1 MRKTTFTA
9 SILLCMMLVA
19 VLSSFSQNTER
30 PKEKILIIASN
41 GAISTQTGWPIG
53 AWYSEVT
60 HPYWEFTQA
69 GYEVEF
75 ASPEGGQISFD
86 PYSDP
91 EHESK
96 LSASDLISL
105 GFKKSADKTE
115 LVKNSK
121 KVSAINASDYKAIF
135 ISGGLGPMQTMYKN
149 STIEKFVVSF
159 YQSGK
164 PVGIICHAT
173 SILLHAKLPSGKL
186 IVEGKKWTG
195 YSNLEEDI
203 LDNNVNK
210 KVNAFR
216 IEEEAKKIVK
226 TQFSVAPPFVPYV
239 VRDGNLVTGQQQS
252 SGSEAAKV
260 ILDILKEK
268 RK

>member
-1 MRKTTFTA
+1 MLIAGITITA
-9 SILLCMMLVA
+9 ILSAFAQNKEGQKDKILL
-19 VLSSFSQNTER
+19 
-30 PKEKILIIASN
+30 IASN
-41 GAISTQTGWPIG
+41 GAISKQTGWPIG

-75 ASPEGGQISFD
+75 ASPDGGEIGFD
-86 PYSDP
+86 TYSDP

-96 LSASDLISL
+96 LSANDLISL
-105 GFKKSADKTE
+105 GFKKSADKTA

-121 KVSAINASDYKAIF
+121 KLSSVNSNDYKAIF

-149 STIEKFVVSF
+149 SSIEKFVVDF

-164 PVGIICHAT
+164 PVGIVCHAT
-173 SILLHAKLPSGKL
+173 AILLNAKLPNGKL
-186 IVEGKKWTG
+186 IVDGKKWTG

-203 LDNNVNK
+203 LDKNVNM

-216 IEEEAKKIVK
+216 IEDEAKKIANTK
-226 TQFSVAPPFVPYV
+226 FLTAAPFAPYA

-252 SGSEAAKV
+252 SGSEAAKKV
-260 ILDILKEK
+260 LEILKEK
-268 RK
+268 GK